1 MTEKRFAE
9 QTVKVWRL
17 RQRVSRLRAELEKRG
32 VPMKQF
38 ELRWVRFPNNSL
50 DRLAERYQN
59 ARYKLA
65 MAAVELAKWIPTGLC
80 GGVRRRFPGDQPG

>member
-17 RQRVSRLRAELEKRG
+17 RQRVSLLEAELKKRG

-38 ELRWVRFPNNSL
+38 DYHWVRFANNTL

-59 ARYKLA
+59 ACYKLCV
-65 MAAVELAKWIPTGLC
+65 AAVELAK
-80 GGVRRRFPGDQPG
+80 

>member
-17 RQRVSRLRAELEKRG
+17 RERVSRLKAQLKNRG
-32 VPMKQF
+32 VPMAQF
-38 ELRWVRFPNNSL
+38 HLRWVRFTNNTL

-65 MAAVELAKWIPTGLC
+65 MAAVELAK
-80 GGVRRRFPGDQPG
+80 